1 MTPEQ
6 PKSKL
11 AHVPAILAG
20 SAALIAAL
28 STVYVNMRNAPAP
41 TATPAASFAPALSPA
56 SGEPAAS
63 PAATESPK
71 PAAAQRVL
79 LRLERVQVDNDG
91 SMGSTDW
98 TFEASVDGEP
108 MFTVAMPSLND
119 KPGQNLAR
127 PADARQASV
136 EVKLPPGKNVALA
149 VHGFRTGWVPG
160 SHAEVSGQA
169 WLAQGI
175 EKAAV
180 TLKNDKPKGPQFVL
194 YFSAAP
200 TE

>member
-1 MTPEQ
+1 MTAEQ

-28 STVYVNMRNAPAP
+28 TTVYVNLRNAPAP
-41 TATPAASFAPALSPA
+41 ASAPVASLAPTALA
-56 SGEPAAS
+56 SGDPAAS
-63 PAATESPK
+63 PATTQSPK

-98 TFEASVDGEP
+98 TFEASIDGEP
-108 MFTVAMPSLND
+108 MFTVPMPSLSD
-119 KPGQNLAR
+119 KPGHNLAR
-127 PADARQASV
+127 PAEAQQASV

-149 VHGFRTGWVPG
+149 VRGFRTGWIPG
-160 SHAEVSGQA
+160 SHAEVSGEA